1 MPVYRHLLL
10 AVDLAA
16 DSLQVAQR
24 ARALAIALD
33 AELDIVHVI
42 EPVPVVATIPPESV
56 GSQVVT
62 AQAALIE
69 AAQTHIANL
78 AREIGIPETRGH
90 VLTGNIKTEIV
101 RLAAERGVDLIVIGS
116 REQHGLALLIR
127 PTEDVV
133 IHQAPCDV
141 LAVRLHGG

>member
-1 MPVYRHLLL
+1 VYRHLLL

-24 ARALAIALD
+24 ARALASALD

-42 EPVPVVATIPPESV
+42 EPVPVVATIPPEPV
-56 GSQVVT
+56 GSQIVT

-101 RLAAERGVDLIVIGS
+101 RLGAERGVDLIVIGS
-116 REQHGLALLIR
+116 REQHGLALFIR

>member
-1 MPVYRHLLL
+1 VYRHLLL

-16 DSLQVAQR
+16 DSLKVAQR

-42 EPVPVVATIPPESV
+42 EPVPVVATIPPEFV
-56 GSQVVT
+56 GSQIVT